1 MVLTAW
7 KFKIKIHSTILCP
20 MNLLRAQASLHEC
33 IAQSQN
39 TTHDTSTHTCDFMN
53 AVARATF
60 VFIRLGHISLI
71 HSLLFPSEPS
81 ALMKIRIVNTAKST
95 PPMRTPNSQRLQF
108 VAIHY
113 LLKFARAF
121 SFAFFSAICPTT
133 RNSFFRSNFIF
144 PCLHQSSDIGVNFV
158 FSLLL

>member
-39 TTHDTSTHTCDFMN
+39 TTHDTPTHTCDFMN

-81 ALMKIRIVNTAKST
+81 ALMKICIVNTAKST
-95 PPMRTPNSQRLQF
+95 PPMRTPNSQRIQF
-108 VAIHY
+108 VAIHC

-121 SFAFFSAICPTT
+121 SFAFFFCHLP
-133 RNSFFRSNFIF
+133 ND
-144 PCLHQSSDIGVNFV
+144 PEFV
-158 FSLLL
+158 FSFQLYFPVPTSIF